1 MRPSTLISF
10 WTLFSFSEFA
20 KFRTIHFVISAFV
33 LDRMIV
39 IATLMIMRNVFP
51 LAVQSF
57 EILQIQM
64 PDDKILAG
72 LGVRPLNNHEVA
84 I

>member
-1 MRPSTLISF
+1 
-10 WTLFSFSEFA
+10 
-20 KFRTIHFVISAFV
+20 
-33 LDRMIV
+33 MIV